1 MSNRDNNKKD
11 EFQSVGNAIRDLLNS
26 YNLSSKFDEA
36 TLLNSWEGI
45 VGSHIAKRTKKL
57 YIKNKVLF
65 VEFDSP
71 SMRHDFEFHK
81 EHVIA
86 LLKNSFGENV
96 ITAIIA
102 M

>member
-1 MSNRDNNKKD
+1 MKKKGE
-11 EFQSVGNAIRDLLNS
+11 EFVSVGEAIRNLLNS
-26 YNLSSKFDEA
+26 YNLSTRFDEA
-36 TLLNSWEGI
+36 TLLASWERL
-45 VGSHIAKRTKKL
+45 VGTPIAKRTKKL

-81 EHVIA
+81 DHV
-86 LLKNSFGENV
+86 LKILRAEFGEGV
-96 ITAIIA
+96 ITGIIG

>member
-1 MSNRDNNKKD
+1 MTMKKGKPE
-11 EFQSVGNAIRDLLNS
+11 EFQSVGQAIRKLFNS

-36 TLLNSWEGI
+36 NLLSSWETI
-45 VGSHIAKRTKKL
+45 VGKPIARRTKKL
-57 YIKNKVLF
+57 YIRNKVLF

-81 EHVIA
+81 ARILDMLE
-86 LLKNSFGENV
+86 KQFGKGV
-96 ITAIIA
+96 VTGIVG

>member
-1 MSNRDNNKKD
+1 MKKGD
-11 EFQSVGNAIRDLLNS
+11 EFQSVGDAIRNLLNS
-26 YNLSSKFDEA
+26 YNLTSRFDEA
-36 TLLNSWEGI
+36 SLLNSWERL
-45 VGSHIAKRTKKL
+45 VGKPIAKRTKKL

-81 EHVIA
+81 AHV
-86 LLKNSFGENV
+86 LEVFKKEFGSDL
-96 ITAIIA
+96 ITGIIA

>member
-1 MSNRDNNKKD
+1 
-11 EFQSVGNAIRDLLNS
+11 V
-26 YNLSSKFDEA
+26 A
-36 TLLNSWEGI
+36 TLLNSWERL
-45 VGSHIAKRTKKL
+45 VGAPIAKRTKKL

-81 EHVIA
+81 EHVLSI
-86 LLKNSFGENV
+86 LKKEFGDGV
-96 ITAIIA
+96 ITGIVG